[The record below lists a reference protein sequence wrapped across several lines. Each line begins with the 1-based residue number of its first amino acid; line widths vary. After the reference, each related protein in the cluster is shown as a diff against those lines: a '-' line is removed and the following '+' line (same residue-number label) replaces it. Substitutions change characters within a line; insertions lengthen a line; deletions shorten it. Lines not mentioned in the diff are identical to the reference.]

1 LTLVSAFLFGAV
13 PVKQVLGTNP
23 YEVIKSGPTGTL
35 AGRGRRRL
43 TLRDVLLVVQ
53 IAICGVLVTSSM
65 VALRGLTHSLHDDFG
80 FALGNRMLL
89 DTDLSMAGYSGD
101 RVPEMQKRMIDA
113 LRAIPG
119 VESVGLAD
127 NVPLGDGSF
136 VSNVFADNTAD
147 LRPSNAVAN
156 PYVFK
161 VSSGYFDAAGT
172 SLLSGRAFTLH
183 DDGHSPR
190 VAVVNREFAHRLF
203 GSVPQAMGRYYKLPD
218 GSRIQVVGIA
228 EDGKYASLTEE
239 PAPAMFFPILQA
251 PSTQTYLI
259 VRSDRDPGQLGPA
272 IRSTLR
278 DLDPGLPV
286 QIQTRYNGLDA
297 LLFGPRMATIT
308 LGVLGV
314 MGAVLSVTGIFGM
327 AAYSVSKRL
336 RELGIRIALG
346 AQKKEVLQAALGRAA
361 KLLAFGSATGL
372 LLGILASR
380 VLGLIVYQATARDP
394 LALAGVIVAM
404 ALLGLVAT
412 WIPAYRALSVDPMI
426 LLREE

>member
-1 LTLVSAFLFGAV
+1 
-13 PVKQVLGTNP
+13 
-23 YEVIKSGPTGTL
+23 
-35 AGRGRRRL
+35 
-43 TLRDVLLVVQ
+43 
-53 IAICGVLVTSSM
+53 
-65 VALRGLTHSLHDDFG
+65 
-80 FALGNRMLL
+80 
-89 DTDLSMAGYSGD
+89 
-101 RVPEMQKRMIDA
+101 
-113 LRAIPG
+113 
-119 VESVGLAD
+119 
-127 NVPLGDGSF
+127 

-156 PYVFK
+156 PYLFK

-272 IRSTLR
+272 IRSTLW

-286 QIQTRYNGLDA
+286 QIQTRYSGLDA

-308 LGVLGV
+308 LFVLGV
-314 MGAVLSVTGIFGM
+314 MGACCRSPESL
-327 AAYSVSKRL
+327 AWP
-336 RELGIRIALG
+336 RI
-346 AQKKEVLQAALGRAA
+346 
-361 KLLAFGSATGL
+361 
-372 LLGILASR
+372 
-380 VLGLIVYQATARDP
+380 P
-394 LALAGVIVAM
+394 
-404 ALLGLVAT
+404 
-412 WIPAYRALSVDPMI
+412 
-426 LLREE
+426 